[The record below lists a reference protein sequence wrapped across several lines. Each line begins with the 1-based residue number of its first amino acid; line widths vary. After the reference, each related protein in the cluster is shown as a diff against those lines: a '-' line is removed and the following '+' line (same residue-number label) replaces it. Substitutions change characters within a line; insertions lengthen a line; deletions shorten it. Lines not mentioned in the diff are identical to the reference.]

1 MQRKVGSS
9 EKSTSYNM
17 RVLKKQGMGTLERR
31 FLKTEPGSAQRRV
44 SWTGVLGE
52 VPGNEFRGQ
61 SGKIALL

>member
-1 MQRKVGSS
+1 
-9 EKSTSYNM
+9 M